1 MSRSAPT
8 YDNVRAP
15 PGYIAGRGRGAVGFQ
30 TRSDIGNASADKPK
44 EASLDNSQFDNF
56 SGYSGSIVSQEY
68 DREDEDADKIYE
80 AIDQRMQ
87 ARRKRK
93 RDEDDSKVCL
103 LVILFFHLPPSP
115 STSLHIPPPPSPPF
129 LSILTQPNLSVSHL
143 Y

>member
-56 SGYSGSIVSQEY
+56 SGYSGSIVSQSEY

-103 LVILFFHLPPSP
+103 LVILMFSPPSI
-115 STSLHIPPPPSPPF
+115 SLHIPPPPSPPF
-129 LSILTQPNLSVSHL
+129 LSIITQPNLSVSHL

>member
-103 LVILFFHLPPSP
+103 LVILIFSPP
-115 STSLHIPPPPSPPF
+115 STSLHIPPL
-129 LSILTQPNLSVSHL
+129 LSSQF
-143 Y
+143 

>member
-1 MSRSAPT
+1 VLWDSKLDLILEMPLLTSPKR
-8 YDNVRAP
+8 P
-15 PGYIAGRGRGAVGFQ
+15 PW
-30 TRSDIGNASADKPK
+30 TT
-44 EASLDNSQFDNF
+44 QFDNF
-56 SGYSGSIVSQEY
+56 SGYSGSIVSQSEY

-103 LVILFFHLPPSP
+103 LVILMFSPPSI
-115 STSLHIPPPPSPPF
+115 SLHIPPPPSPPF
-129 LSILTQPNLSVSHL
+129 LSILTQPTLTVSHL